1 MYITADVSYHQFF
14 TPDGFMI
21 MDIGHFESEVE
32 IVDILLAQ
40 IRKNFPTFASYKSAV
55 LDRSNPV
62 HYFGL

>member
-1 MYITADVSYHQFF
+1 MTITLNTVLSILNQ
-14 TPDGFMI
+14 
-21 MDIGHFESEVE
+21 

-40 IRKNFPTFASYKSAV
+40 IRKNFPNFASYKSAV

>member
-1 MYITADVSYHQFF
+1 
-14 TPDGFMI
+14 MI